1 MNKTIENLLIKVEEK
16 VDDLT
21 TLEIKTIMGNMIM
34 SDGEII
40 IPDGE
45 KVKGITSRI
54 DLIDGD
60 ITTKISEEFY
70 KSYPELV
77 QWHQSREAKGNEIVE
92 NNVLT
97 VVKMI
102 TALRDNLFKD

>member
-102 TALRDNLFKD
+102 SALRDNLFKD